1 MISASKV
8 WDTAKKLSRSCCGCC
23 VALDAKEPSRMMVQP
38 NLDGAQVGVR
48 NEPCTNATAS
58 PDQFDSCH
66 VDDTLAVGGVRWQR
80 LHFVSHP
87 THMHLPRFP
96 WQARGRPKP
105 VQDISEA
112 ISDYM
117 ASATQAQDLR
127 LVARPDGFVRVDVAV
142 CCDLLV
148 RFATKKLEVM
158 VHSSSKQRFALAEV
172 EGAMHVHADQGHSMK
187 AVTDEPSS
195 KRLEEGSP
203 ELPPAVADGTY
214 MNNWERIENKSRRV
228 GSMSISCR
236 TGERL
241 DPRTE
246 DDYREI
252 VLTSGS
258 HGVVPQNLLKRLIRA
273 KRPTHFLAPDLG

>member
-1 MISASKV
+1 
-8 WDTAKKLSRSCCGCC
+8 
-23 VALDAKEPSRMMVQP
+23 
-38 NLDGAQVGVR
+38 
-48 NEPCTNATAS
+48 
-58 PDQFDSCH
+58 
-66 VDDTLAVGGVRWQR
+66 
-80 LHFVSHP
+80 
-87 THMHLPRFP
+87 
-96 WQARGRPKP
+96 
-105 VQDISEA
+105 
-112 ISDYM
+112 M

-203 ELPPAVADGTY
+203 ELPAAVADATY
-214 MNNWERIENKSRRV
+214 MNAWERIDNKSRRV
-228 GSMSISCR
+228 GSMSISCRVRQR

-258 HGVVPQNLLKRLIRA
+258 HGVVPAELVETPDSCKATDALFDPRFGLTGAGPRQLCFCILKKLDSWSASPER
-273 KRPTHFLAPDLG
+273 